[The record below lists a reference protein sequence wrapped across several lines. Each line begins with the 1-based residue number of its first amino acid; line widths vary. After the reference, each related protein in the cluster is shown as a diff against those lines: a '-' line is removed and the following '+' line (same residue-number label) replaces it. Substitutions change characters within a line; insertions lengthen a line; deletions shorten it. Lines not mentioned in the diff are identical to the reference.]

1 MYTTCMWGCLHR
13 NLFKLQHCS
22 SWKDNLKKKIRYK
35 RSKIWKIFRETY
47 EQTTENRWSEKLTL
61 TLRSG
66 ELKINKFLKDMTYLS
81 IMPHSWV
88 RGPSVCKL
96 GHFTVPKIDRA
107 IPSQFGATVCQIL
120 TRGKASL
127 MK

>member
-13 NLFKLQHCS
+13 NLLNCS
-22 SWKDNLKKKIRYK
+22 IVVLGKIIKKKKIRYK
-35 RSKIWKIFRETY
+35 RSKIWKNFRETY